1 MIAVRTTRTE
11 EIMNR
16 LFNEVVGLIRH
27 HGDDDYGAEA
37 DFRESFNQCE
47 TRLEQQ
53 HICYQW
59 LAIYDRRV
67 KVNR

>member
-1 MIAVRTTRTE
+1 MIATLQPPRTE
-11 EIMNR
+11 QIMSSM
-16 LFNEVVGLIRH
+16 FNEVVGLIRRA
-27 HGDDDYGAEA
+27 GDDTYGVEA
-37 DFRESFNQCE
+37 DFRESFSQCE

-67 KVNR
+67 KVY